1 MVTRVCWAQ
10 RGGLPWFLGTA
21 ASSISPLP
29 PPPGPWALRPA
40 PSPHCYSEG
49 TPLNIPGARGPS
61 KAPPAQKPKA
71 RGINKSGLPSAMSPQ
86 KSAKDSSVLRNE
98 GRVAR
103 PPPTSSRILKY
114 QLHARRSPQCWGFPS
129 KPEILPTAA
138 ILNDLRHPL
147 THPLR
152 ASVSASCRP
161 SLSARKAPGVPKMAS
176 LQAGPGKLLPAQAGV
191 NGLASA
197 VALPLMSCDGQ
208 CLSFLIYKVSIMT
221 TATKL
226 TESLQ
231 ESTS

>member
-1 MVTRVCWAQ
+1 M
-10 RGGLPWFLGTA
+10 
-21 ASSISPLP
+21 AS
-29 PPPGPWALRPA
+29 PGPWALWPA
-40 PSPHCYSEG
+40 PSPHCHL
-49 TPLNIPGARGPS
+49 PLAPGHCGRPHLPTATVRKHHSTSQEPE
-61 KAPPAQKPKA
+61 AP
-71 RGINKSGLPSAMSPQ
+71 
-86 KSAKDSSVLRNE
+86 
-98 GRVAR
+98 AR
-103 PPPTSSRILKY
+103 PHLHRNPKPGVSTKVAITKVGFLQRRALKRLPRTAASSGTRDMWPGLRAPSSRILKH
-114 QLHARRSPQCWGFPS
+114 QLRARCSPQCWGFHS
-129 KPEILPTAA
+129 KSEILPTAA

-152 ASVSASCRP
+152 ASVSASRRP

-197 VALPLMSCDGQ
+197 VALPLMSCESQ

-221 TATKL
+221 RAAKL